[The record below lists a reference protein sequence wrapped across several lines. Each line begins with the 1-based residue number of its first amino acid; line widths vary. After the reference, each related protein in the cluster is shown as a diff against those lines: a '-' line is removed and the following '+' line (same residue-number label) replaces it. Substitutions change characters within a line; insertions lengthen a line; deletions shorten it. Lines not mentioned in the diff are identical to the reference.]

1 MVTHV
6 TKFLFMYIETSST
19 IFELLC
25 LKYEFK
31 LTLFKE
37 QNFKTE
43 RTVLIDLSS
52 FSKPL
57 NFCSSF
63 RFSKPYSLTNS
74 YFLS

>member
-43 RTVLIDLSS
+43 RTVLIDLSI
-52 FSKPL
+52 F
-57 NFCSSF
+57 F
-63 RFSKPYSLTNS
+63 
-74 YFLS
+74 